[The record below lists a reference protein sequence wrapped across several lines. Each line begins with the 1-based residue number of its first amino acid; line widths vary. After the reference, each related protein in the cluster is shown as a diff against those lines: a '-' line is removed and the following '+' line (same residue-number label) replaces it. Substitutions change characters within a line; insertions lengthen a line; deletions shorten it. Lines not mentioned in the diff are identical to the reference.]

1 MVATHT
7 EVKQIMNILDEYL
20 PHTTVELMLNDIWK
34 RVGNHTNNQSLRSTI
49 LRMIKYVKMVH
60 K

>member
-7 EVKQIMNILDEYL
+7 EIKKIMDIIDEYF
-20 PHTTVELMLNDIWK
+20 PHTSVELMLTDIWN
-34 RVGNHTNNQSLRSTI
+34 RVGQHTDNQSLRSTI